1 MTWER
6 LEAEGRAVRHTTSK
20 RELDD
25 LRGASERNL
34 RDAAL
39 PSLSADNRFAMAY
52 ESAVLVSKMAIACA
66 GYRVKGLGAHEA
78 TFIGLELALGP
89 GVSAVAK
96 YFDRC
101 RRKRNDLTYERAG
114 IVSAFETQEILR
126 EATRLRDRVEA
137 WISEHHPELAKS

>member
-1 MTWER
+1 
-6 LEAEGRAVRHTTSK
+6 
-20 RELDD
+20 
-25 LRGASERNL
+25 
-34 RDAAL
+34 
-39 PSLSADNRFAMAY
+39 MAY